1 MSKTKKE
8 PVAQQV
14 EEFKDIKKNYGNV
27 LKGLD
32 FVFEKPQR
40 VISLGPALDWGCGG
54 IEVGTW
60 GIFAGQPKSGKTT
73 TAMQAAKNAQKQF
86 GMHVFYCNVEARFKK
101 QNTEGMDFDPNL
113 FTLITSDEDKILA
126 AEDYLNIIDNILKS
140 RKNSFIIIDSI
151 SSLCSESEMQDDVR
165 GNTRL
170 VNPRIIASFC
180 RKVGQTVPIRESSV
194 IGINHIISNTAGMGG
209 KTKMVDGGVKIQ
221 FQADTILHVK
231 YFQDWVEGEE
241 VVGQKVHWDVVHTGL
256 AKRGKDVTSY
266 IRYGSGID
274 RVMEIFQLG
283 TEFAAIEQAGAWYT
297 ISALLVSEHPEVKK
311 YIKDSGASSEDDI
324 KRLFKFQGAE
334 KCCAFLTEHPEFI
347 EIVYNYIKD
356 MT

>member
-1 MSKTKKE
+1 MSKSKE
-8 PVAQQV
+8 KIPAQL

-27 LKGLD
+27 MKGLD
-32 FVFEKPQR
+32 FVLEKPQR
-40 VISLGPALDWGCGG
+40 IISLGPALDWGCGG

-60 GIFAGQPKSGKTT
+60 GVFAGPPKSGKTT
-73 TAMQAAKNAQKQF
+73 TAMQAARNAQKQF
-86 GMHVFYCNVEARFKK
+86 GMHVFYCNVEARFKR
-101 QNTEGMDFDPNL
+101 QNTEGLNFDPNL
-113 FTLITSDEDKILA
+113 FTLITSDEDKILV

-140 RKNSFIIIDSI
+140 RKNSFVIIDSI

-170 VNPRIIASFC
+170 INPRILASFC

-231 YFQDWVEGEE
+231 YFQDWTEGEE
-241 VVGQKVHWDVVHTGL
+241 VVGQKVYWDVVHTGL

-266 IRYGSGID
+266 IRYGTGID

-283 TEFAAIEQAGAWYT
+283 LEFAAVEQAGAWFT
-297 ISALLVSEHPEVKK
+297 ITALAQSENEIVKK
-311 YIKDSGASSEDDI
+311 FISESGAKKEEDI
-324 KRLFKFQGAE
+324 LKLFKFQGAAN
-334 KCCAFLTEHPEFI
+334 CCRFLEEHPEFI
-347 EIVYNYIKD
+347 DIVYDYIKA